1 MDWPLLDPLDPS
13 VRDAVLAAT
22 RKRSFRRGVAVFH
35 EGDPG
40 DTLHLVER
48 GHVAVRVGTHLGELA
63 TIRVLGPGQWFGEM
77 ALLAEEPR
85 MASVV
90 ALEAVDTRSLHR
102 DDFRSLQERYPE
114 MVQVLLAAMTA
125 EVKRL
130 SVALADAM
138 YLPVPKRIARTLL
151 EMRAKYGSDTVPLTQ
166 DDLAGLCGTTRQTVN
181 QVLADLEQ
189 AGAITIGRGR
199 VVVVDLARV
208 ERAGR

>member
-1 MDWPLLDPLDPS
+1 
-13 VRDAVLAAT
+13 
-22 RKRSFRRGVAVFH
+22 
-35 EGDPG
+35 
-40 DTLHLVER
+40 
-48 GHVAVRVGTHLGELA
+48 
-63 TIRVLGPGQWFGEM
+63 
-77 ALLAEEPR
+77 
-85 MASVV
+85 
-90 ALEAVDTRSLHR
+90 
-102 DDFRSLQERYPE
+102 
-114 MVQVLLAAMTA
+114 VQVLLAAMTA